1 MVGVVKPTVDD
12 EERLAALKREGAAV
26 VARRE
31 RLAAQEFAIK
41 QNGAAPKPAV
51 VEEGARVEDGAAA
64 HDRPDAAA
72 AAAHEHSEH
81 GEGVEEVRTA
91 PRDQERVGEVVMTKL
106 TDEELL
112 IQQVRVMQRVV
123 HALAASEVW
132 GMMNGRWD

>member
-1 MVGVVKPTVDD
+1 MEPPHD
-12 EERLAALKREGAAV
+12 RPGA
-26 VARRE
+26 
-31 RLAAQEFAIK
+31 
-41 QNGAAPKPAV
+41 
-51 VEEGARVEDGAAA
+51 AAA
-64 HDRPDAAA
+64 HD
-72 AAAHEHSEH
+72 EHSEH
-81 GEGVEEVRTA
+81 GEGVEEARTP